1 MAGPRP
7 GWLHLMDLPQS
18 GKVGEDKVDR
28 DRGLGAAGGC
38 KKNHGSGRNGL
49 ASQEARQDMVACGH
63 VPWPTVEQFIEYI
76 MHRVAEPC
84 GRASPSA

>member
-1 MAGPRP
+1 MIV
-7 GWLHLMDLPQS
+7 DSELP
-18 GKVGEDKVDR
+18 
-28 DRGLGAAGGC
+28 AAV

-84 GRASPSA
+84 GKSIPLTLMKTLMFIGCSDPGGDQ